1 MNGRRWKERGMG
13 RKRKKVLIGWEWERR
28 IRKERRKE
36 GHLQMMKL
44 ELSEVVAW
52 MNVMKI
58 LKRTKKKQEPP
69 HAEIVLL

>member
-1 MNGRRWKERGMG
+1 
-13 RKRKKVLIGWEWERR
+13 
-28 IRKERRKE
+28 
-36 GHLQMMKL
+36 MMKL